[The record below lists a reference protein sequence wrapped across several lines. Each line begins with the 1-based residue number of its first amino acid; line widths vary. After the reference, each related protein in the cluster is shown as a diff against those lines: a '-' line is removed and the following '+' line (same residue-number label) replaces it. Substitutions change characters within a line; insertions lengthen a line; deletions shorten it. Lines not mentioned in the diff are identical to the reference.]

1 VTSQRFPRRLG
12 LRARVTLVFGVGAFL
27 LAATMA
33 ILALG
38 LARNYLL
45 REREASAQHQTFANA
60 LLVRSELRSSNVDIT
75 NFLATLPSGAESD
88 SLIYRHGSWFGTS
101 VGLGPTQLPPDLTAK
116 ALTGAAA
123 SQRFRYAGTTAIAVS
138 VPVRAADAVYI
149 QVFSLS
155 ELNSTLRILSASLGV
170 AALITTAA
178 GGLLGSWASKRALQ
192 PVRDVAMAAGE
203 IAGGKLDTRLRA
215 TEDRELARLGAA
227 FNAMVDAVQMR
238 IDRDARFASDV
249 SHELRTPLT
258 TLATSLSVLER
269 NTDGW
274 TSPQRQAL
282 ELMRSEMRAFHKL
295 VEDLLEI
302 SRADAGATNLV
313 IDDVLA
319 AEFVSRL
326 GAAICPTTP
335 LDISADASSAH
346 VSIDKRRMERAFSN
360 LVENANRYAGGI
372 IRVGLCRTPSGAVR
386 FEVDDAGPGIP
397 PSDHIRIFERFSR
410 GSGGRRAE
418 GSGVG
423 LGLALVAEHVALLGG
438 TVLVEDRPAGG
449 SRFAIELPAH
459 KP

>member
-1 VTSQRFPRRLG
+1 MTSQRFPRRLG
-12 LRARVTLVFGVGAFL
+12 LRARVTLVFSVGAFL
-27 LAATMA
+27 LASTMA

-75 NFLATLPSGAESD
+75 ASLAPCHRAQSRIRSSTAAAAGSGPQSD
-88 SLIYRHGSWFGTS
+88 SAQRNF
-101 VGLGPTQLPPDLTAK
+101 PPDLTAK
-116 ALTGAAA
+116 AVAGAAA
-123 SQRFRYAGTTAIAVS
+123 SQRFRYGGTTAIAVT
-138 VPVRAADAVYI
+138 VPVRAADAVYV

-155 ELNSTLRILSASLGV
+155 ELNSTLRILSASLAV

-178 GGLLGSWASKRALQ
+178 GALLGSWASKRALQ
-192 PVRDVAMAAGE
+192 PVRDVARAAGE

-215 TEDRELARLGAA
+215 TEDRELARLAAA

-238 IDRDARFASDV
+238 IARDARFASDV

-282 ELMRSEMRAFHKL
+282 ELMRSEMQAFHKL

-302 SRADAGATNLV
+302 SRADAGATTLV

-319 AEFVSRL
+319 AEFVTRL
-326 GAAICPTTP
+326 GASICPHTP
-335 LDISADASSAH
+335 LEISGDAASAH
-346 VSIDKRRMERAFSN
+346 VGIDKRRMERVFSN
-360 LVENANRYAGGI
+360 LVENANRYGGGVT
-372 IRVGLCRTPSGAVR
+372 RVGLCRTPSGAVR
-386 FEVDDAGPGIP
+386 FEVDDARPG
-397 PSDHIRIFERFSR
+397 HSR
-410 GSGGRRAE
+410 A
-418 GSGVG
+418 
-423 LGLALVAEHVALLGG
+423 
-438 TVLVEDRPAGG
+438 RPDPHL
-449 SRFAIELPAH
+449 RPLQPRQR
-459 KP
+459 

>member
-1 VTSQRFPRRLG
+1 
-12 LRARVTLVFGVGAFL
+12 VFSVGAFL
-27 LAATMA
+27 LASTMA

-45 REREASAQHQTFANA
+45 RERETSAQHQTFANA

-75 NFLATLPSGAESD
+75 AFLATLPSGAESD
-88 SLIYRHGSWFGTS
+88 SLIYHRGSWFGTS

-116 ALTGAAA
+116 ALAGAAA
-123 SQRFRYAGTTAIAVS
+123 SQRFRYGGTTAIAVT

-149 QVFSLS
+149 QVFSLT
-155 ELNSTLRILSASLGV
+155 ELNSTLRILSTSLGV

-178 GGLLGSWASKRALQ
+178 GALLGSWASRRALQ

-215 TEDRELARLGAA
+215 TEDRELSRLAEA

-238 IDRDARFASDV
+238 IARDARFASDV

-258 TLATSLSVLER
+258 TLATSLSVLDR
-269 NTDGW
+269 NTAGW
-274 TSPQRQAL
+274 TSSQRQAL
-282 ELMRSEMRAFHKL
+282 ELMRSEMKAFHKL

-302 SRADAGATNLV
+302 SRADAGATTPV

-319 AEFVSRL
+319 AEFLSRL
-326 GAAICPTTP
+326 GAAICPATP
-335 LDISADASSAH
+335 IDISADAVSAY
-346 VSIDKRRMERAFSN
+346 VGIDKRRMERVFSN
-360 LVENANRYAGGI
+360 LVENANRYAGGVVRI
-372 IRVGLCRTPSGAVR
+372 GLCRSAGGGVR

-397 PSDHIRIFERFSR
+397 LPDRTRIFDRFSR

-423 LGLALVAEHVALLGG
+423 LGLALVAEHVALHGG
-438 TVLVEDRPAGG
+438 TVSVEARPGGG
-449 SRFAIELPAH
+449 SRFAIELPAQ
-459 KP
+459 P

>member
-1 VTSQRFPRRLG
+1 MFS
-12 LRARVTLVFGVGAFL
+12 VGTFL

-60 LLVRSELRSSNVDIT
+60 LLVRSELRTSSVDIT

-88 SLIYRHGSWFGTS
+88 SLIYRRGSWFGTS

-116 ALTGAAA
+116 ALTGVAV

-178 GGLLGSWASKRALQ
+178 GALLGSWASKRALQ
-192 PVRDVAMAAGE
+192 PVRDVATAAGE

-215 TEDRELARLGAA
+215 TEDRELARLAAA

-238 IDRDARFASDV
+238 IARDARFASDI

-282 ELMRSEMRAFHKL
+282 ELMRSEMGAFHKL

-302 SRADAGATNLV
+302 SRADAGATTLV
-313 IDDVLA
+313 VDDVLA

-335 LDISADASSAH
+335 LDISPDASSVH
-346 VSIDKRRMERAFSN
+346 VNIDKRRMERAFSN
-360 LVENANRYAGGI
+360 LVENANRYAGGVT
-372 IRVGLCRTPSGAVR
+372 RVGLCRTSSGAVR

-397 PSDHIRIFERFSR
+397 PSDRVRIFERFSR

-438 TVLVEDRPAGG
+438 TVSVEDRPGGG
-449 SRFAIELPAH
+449 SRFAIELPAQNS
-459 KP
+459 

>member
-1 VTSQRFPRRLG
+1 MTSQRFPRRLG
-12 LRARVTLVFGVGAFL
+12 LRSRVTLVFSVGAFL

-75 NFLATLPSGAESD
+75 TFLGTLPSGAESD
-88 SLIYRHGSWFGTS
+88 SLIYRHGSWFGSS
-101 VGLGPTQLPPDLTAK
+101 VGVGPTQLPPDLTAK
-116 ALTGAAA
+116 ALAGAAA
-123 SQRFRYAGTTAIAVS
+123 SQRFRYGGTTAIAVS
-138 VPVRAADAVYI
+138 VPVRAVDAVYV

-155 ELNSTLRILSASLGV
+155 ELNSTLRILSASLAV

-178 GGLLGSWASKRALQ
+178 GALLGSWASKRALQ
-192 PVRDVAMAAGE
+192 PVRDVALAAGE

-215 TEDRELARLGAA
+215 TEDRELARLAAA
-227 FNAMVDAVQMR
+227 FNAMVDAVQVR
-238 IDRDARFASDV
+238 IARDARFASDV

-269 NTDGW
+269 NTEGW
-274 TSPQRQAL
+274 TSSQRQAL
-282 ELMRSEMRAFHKL
+282 DLMRSEMKSFHKL

-302 SRADAGATNLV
+302 SRADATTLV
-313 IDDVLA
+313 VDDVLA
-319 AEFVSRL
+319 AEFLSRL
-326 GAAICPTTP
+326 GAALCPATP
-335 LDISADASSAH
+335 LDISADAASVH
-346 VSIDKRRMERAFSN
+346 VGIDKRRMERVFSN
-360 LVENANRYAGGI
+360 LVENANRYAGGV
-372 IRVGLCRTPSGAVR
+372 IRLGLCRSARGTVR

-397 PSDHIRIFERFSR
+397 ASDQTRIFDRFSR

-423 LGLALVAEHVALLGG
+423 LGLALVADHVALHGG
-438 TVLVEDRPAGG
+438 TVSVEERPGGG
-449 SRFAIELPAH
+449 SRFAIELPAQNS
-459 KP
+459 